1 MRIGLVI
8 VGVILLVVGLLAA
21 GLTYQQ
27 TQTLSPLPEY
37 PNAYEATLGSV
48 TAGTMTIAWSGGNAN
63 STVFVYQCSS
73 SSCQSLGSP
82 VAKGTGDSGT
92 LKFSVT
98 GGTTIA
104 IDATGGSTIS
114 ATVTTDGF
122 VPFTFIGVGLAAAGA
137 FLLVIGIMANRRIRA
152 APESYADAAPVQ
164 DAPPA
169 PLMPGEVD
177 QGHIMQAAPAPAAA
191 PAPGPGQMIK
201 CASCGTLNEMWLHN
215 CRWCQRPLT
224 TTAESG

>member
-1 MRIGLVI
+1 MRIGLVV

-27 TQTLSPLPEY
+27 TQTLSPIPQS
-37 PNAYEATLGSV
+37 PNAYVATLGSV

-63 STVFVYQCSS
+63 STLYVFQCAT
-73 SSCQSLGSP
+73 SSCQNLGSP
-82 VAKGTGDSGT
+82 IAKGTGDSGS
-92 LKFSVT
+92 LKFSIT
-98 GGTTIA
+98 AGSTIA
-104 IDATGGSTIS
+104 IDATGSSAIS

-122 VPFTFIGVGLAAAGA
+122 VPLTFIGVGLAAAGA
-137 FLLVIGIMANRRIRA
+137 FLLVIGVMAKPRVRP
-152 APESYADAAPVQ
+152 APESYADSAPAEEAA
-164 DAPPA
+164 PA

-215 CRWCQRPLT
+215 CRWCKRPLT
-224 TTAESG
+224 TTAGSA